1 MTTGR
6 RRVLLAAPLA
16 LAALEFFHPRP
27 GDTGGSEALDA
38 ISQGDWFLWFHL
50 IQLVLVGLT
59 SLMVYSLTAGL
70 EGRPVIVSRWAVAV
84 FAVFFAAYDAAAGI
98 ATGFVWRG
106 AQDLTAAE
114 QEVIYEVTKDMPGIS
129 IVFLLS
135 IVGTGAW
142 VVALVAAAVAVR
154 RAGAPRGP
162 YVLLVLAGVFLMG
175 GHPFPFGTIAFGCLF
190 LAGVWLETAGRG
202 AEVQGRTMQRTPR

>member
-50 IQLVLVGLT
+50 IQLVLVALT
-59 SLMVYSLTAGL
+59 SLTVYSLTAGL
-70 EGRPVIVSRWAVAV
+70 DGRPVIVSRWSLGV

-98 ATGFVWRG
+98 ATGFVWRA

-114 QEVIYEVTKDMPGIS
+114 QEVIYEVTKDMPGLS
-129 IVFLLS
+129 IIFLLS

-142 VVALVAAAVAVR
+142 VVALAAAAVAVR

-162 YVLLVLAGVFLMG
+162 YVLLVLAGAFLLG
-175 GHPFPFGTIAFGCLF
+175 GHPFPFGTLSFGCLF
-190 LAGVWLETAGRG
+190 LAVLWLEASRHSP
-202 AEVQGRTMQRTPR
+202 EVQGRTTQRIPR